1 MTAQDPDPPRGPA
14 ALARERARSLLRP
27 WAALCLDLDGT
38 LAEVQRRRVRL
49 WPELLRHP
57 RLLLA
62 LQPALGQLRGTRHN
76 DLDAALAQGLAER
89 CAAEVSRARQFSDRL
104 LRETWPAT
112 FSDAVPLPAVAVL
125 LHSARELGCP
135 VAVFSDHP
143 AIAKLRAN
151 PDHPAS
157 IGVHPVV
164 DGHGL
169 GALKPLPDG
178 LLAVAAQLGQPP
190 CRLLLV
196 GDREDTDGR
205 AAAAAGAGFL
215 SVTQLSTLLGAA

>member
-1 MTAQDPDPPRGPA
+1 MTAQAPHSAPA
-14 ALARERARSLLRP
+14 RASLRARELLRP

-38 LAEVQRRRVRL
+38 LAEVERRRVRL

-62 LQPALGQLRGTRHN
+62 LQPALRALRGTRHR
-76 DLDAALAQGLAER
+76 DLDDALARDLASR

-104 LRETWPAT
+104 LREVWPAT
-112 FSDAVPLPAVAVL
+112 FTDAVPPPAVAL
-125 LHSARELGCP
+125 LLRTARELGCP

-143 AIAKLRAN
+143 ALAKLQAN

-157 IGVHPVV
+157 HSMHPVV

-178 LLAVAAQLGQPP
+178 LIAVAAQLGQPTS
-190 CRLLLV
+190 RILLV

-215 SVTQLSTLLGAA
+215 SVAQLSALLGAP